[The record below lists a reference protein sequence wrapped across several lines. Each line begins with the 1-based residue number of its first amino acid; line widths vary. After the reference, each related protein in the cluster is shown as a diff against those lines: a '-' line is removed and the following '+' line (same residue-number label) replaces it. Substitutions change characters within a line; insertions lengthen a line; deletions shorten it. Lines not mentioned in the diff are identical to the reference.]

1 MWIIES
7 MKQTGGLHTSL
18 LLVSLLFAGACSGGG
33 DGPTS
38 PERVATLELDKAQ
51 LAFDAIGASV
61 QLQVTA
67 RDEGGSVLRGVTVT
81 WSSSDASIANIQG
94 GTVRSVGNGA
104 ARITATAGAA
114 SASADVVVAQVGT
127 AVQIVAPET
136 TIFNVGGTLQLEFE
150 VVDRQGTP
158 LDEAFEALWASDTPA
173 VISVDGTG
181 MVTSESEGTAVIR
194 ITVEGFNDDEQ
205 LSVVRDI
212 QGIVAFK
219 GASVLTMDGGG
230 ALADQTVITED
241 GVITAIGPAGTAIP
255 PGASVVDATGLFLMP
270 GLTDAHAHPR
280 EETDL
285 MPYLANGVTTII
297 NLGNPSDTPVL
308 GWRDEVVAGQRLG
321 PTIYST
327 GQIIDGEN
335 PRAAAAIVTS
345 PAAGR
350 SEVQRQINAGV
361 DFLKVYNG
369 LSVPTF
375 QAIMEEARTAG
386 VHVIG
391 HGVRAPGLD
400 GILDAGVV
408 AIAHMEEVFYTHFSS
423 NMDPSLIPSA
433 VETVAGSGAWIMP
446 NLSTFGAVNAQW
458 GNTPQLE
465 AWLTDDRARY
475 LSPERQEAWRRFHQN
490 AYANR
495 TGSVAPLLTFLAD
508 ITRAMHEGGVPF
520 LLSTDSPIIPGM
532 FPGFTIHDDLRRLVG
547 VGLTPTEAMEVGTS
561 NAGAFVARHRTGTE
575 PFGTVTVGSR
585 ADLILLDTDPRVDLN
600 TLKTPHGVM
609 VRGRYLSNLRLEQLL
624 EEMVASWGGNPAASG
639 GEAS

>member
-1 MWIIES
+1 MWMIES
-7 MKQTGGLHTSL
+7 MKRTGSLHTSL
-18 LLVSLLFAGACSGGG
+18 LFVFLLFAGACGGG
-33 DGPTS
+33 DGPS
-38 PERVATLELDKAQ
+38 GPEHVATLELDRAQ
-51 LAFDAIGASV
+51 LAFDAIGASG
-61 QLQVTA
+61 QLQATA
-67 RDEGGSVLRGVTVT
+67 RDDGGSVLRGVTVT
-81 WSSSDASIANIQG
+81 WSSSDASIATAQG
-94 GTVRSVGNGA
+94 GTVLSVGNGT
-104 ARITATAGAA
+104 ARITATAGTA

-127 AVQIVAPET
+127 EVQIVAPET
-136 TIFNVGGTLQLEFE
+136 TIFNVGGTLQLGFE
-150 VVDRQGTP
+150 VIDRQGTP
-158 LDEAFEALWASDTPA
+158 LDQAFEALWASDSPA
-173 VISVDGTG
+173 VLSVDETG
-181 MVTSESEGTAVIR
+181 LVTSKSEGAAVIR

-205 LSVVRDI
+205 LSVVLDI
-212 QGIVAFK
+212 QGVVAFA
-219 GASVLTMDGGG
+219 GATVLTMDGGL
-230 ALADQTVITED
+230 ALENQTVITEG
-241 GVITAIGPAGTAIP
+241 GVITAIGPAGTALP
-255 PGASVVDATGLFLMP
+255 PGASVVDASGLFLMP

-285 MPYLANGVTTII
+285 LPYLANGVTTII
-297 NLGNPSDTPVL
+297 NLGNPPDTPVL
-308 GWRDEVVAGQRLG
+308 DWRDQVVGGQLLG

-327 GQIIDGEN
+327 GQVIDGVN
-335 PRAAAAIVTS
+335 PRAAATIVTS
-345 PAAGR
+345 AAAGR
-350 SEVQRQINAGV
+350 SEAQRQINAGV

-375 QAIMEEARTAG
+375 DAIMEEAASAG
-386 VHVIG
+386 IPVIG

-423 NMDPSLIPSA
+423 NINPSLIPSA
-433 VETVAGSGAWIMP
+433 VETVASSGAWIMP

-465 AWLTDDRARY
+465 AWLADDRARY

-495 TGSVAPLLTFLAD
+495 TGSVAPLLVFLAD

-547 VGLTPTEAMEVGTS
+547 AGLTPTEALEVGTS
-561 NAGAFVARHRTGTE
+561 SAGRFVAQHRTGTE

-624 EEMVASWGGNPAASG
+624 EEMVASWGGTPAATG
-639 GEAS
+639 AEAS